1 MSLDN
6 AIMREFVDENAT
18 EIEKP
23 TKEQE
28 EFADEIRDIFQ
39 SIIDNEGLCETFYR
53 YPTFHEHFNKH
64 CLAGIKGRKS
74 EVENIYYDFEKESSF
89 SNYADRLIQ
98 SAKNPDVVIS
108 DLFNDHEIEY
118 GFRQFFEGDCTL
130 LLSPLCDLRGKNGA
144 VKLLLHSYSTN
155 VTTNYTLGNT
165 IDVLVISYYPKMIT
179 LYPIDC
185 STLEDRLNAMLKK
198 M

>member
-1 MSLDN
+1 MSLDK

-39 SIIDNEGLCETFYR
+39 SIIDNEGLSETFYR

-74 EVENIYYDFEKESSF
+74 KAENIYYDFEKESSF
-89 SNYADRLIQ
+89 SRYVDKFANCK
-98 SAKNPDVVIS
+98 SK
-108 DLFNDHEIEY
+108 
-118 GFRQFFEGDCTL
+118 
-130 LLSPLCDLRGKNGA
+130 
-144 VKLLLHSYSTN
+144 
-155 VTTNYTLGNT
+155 
-165 IDVLVISYYPKMIT
+165 
-179 LYPIDC
+179 
-185 STLEDRLNAMLKK
+185 
-198 M
+198 

>member
-6 AIMREFVDENAT
+6 AIMKEFVDENAT

-39 SIIDNEGLCETFYR
+39 SIIDNEGLSETFYR

-64 CLAGIKGRKS
+64 CLAGINGRKS

-89 SNYADRLIQ
+89 STYVDKLIQ

-108 DLFNDHEIEY
+108 DLFNNDEIDC

-185 STLEDRLNAMLKK
+185 STLEDRLNAMLRK